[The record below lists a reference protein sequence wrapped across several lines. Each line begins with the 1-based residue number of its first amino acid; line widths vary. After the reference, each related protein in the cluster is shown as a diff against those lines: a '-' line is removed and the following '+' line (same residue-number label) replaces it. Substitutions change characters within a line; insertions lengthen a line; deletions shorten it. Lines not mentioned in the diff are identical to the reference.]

1 MRVEAHQ
8 RSNGS
13 ADPGGRLYIIKT
25 LRSMAVVTAFVLFLL
40 VSYGQWWAIAPVL
53 AGAALAVVL
62 LAGLDGFVRW
72 LFTPERLRGRFAAG
86 KAGAGGMPLLAFA
99 AVKYPLVALLLWGLV
114 RAWDIK
120 RLMAFVG
127 GFILL
132 HLVIVS
138 RALGRLVTGDK
149 VDTV

>member
-1 MRVEAHQ
+1 
-8 RSNGS
+8 
-13 ADPGGRLYIIKT
+13 
-25 LRSMAVVTAFVLFLL
+25 MAVVTAFALFLL
-40 VSYGQWWAIAPVL
+40 VSYGQWWALAPVL

-62 LAGLDGFVRW
+62 LAGLDWFVRW
-72 LFTPERLRGRFAAG
+72 LFTPERLRGRSGGA
-86 KAGAGGMPLLAFA
+86 KAGAGMPLVVFA
-99 AVKYPLVALLLWGLV
+99 AVKYPLVALLLWALV
-114 RAWDIK
+114 RAWDTK

-127 GFILL
+127 GVMLL